1 MMTVM
6 IIRFN
11 PTNREC
17 IHNSLLLGL
26 HSVKLFGN
34 YVNL

>member
-1 MMTVM
+1 MK

-11 PTNREC
+11 PTNRKY
-17 IHNSLLLGL
+17 IHNSSLLRMY
-26 HSVKLFGN
+26 SVKLFEN